1 MRVKNLLALATV
13 AVFATSCGE
22 SSTNGNATEG
32 FTNDTTMNSDTRR
45 NSDTFSGT
53 TSGKMAIAVPEQ
65 VQVSFK
71 QKYPTA
77 SNVTWNRYEPVNT
90 FDWEWT
96 GWSRMDTADYVAN
109 YRVGADEFWAWYD
122 NENNWIGTVMTV
134 TNHAGLPAAVNKSI
148 QTNFAG
154 YTLVSVDK
162 ENDKNRTAYEL
173 EMTKDGET
181 MKALIAENGAVLKK
195 KGRVDGEK
203 VKVKNL

>member
-32 FTNDTTMNSDTRR
+32 FTNDTTMNSDTRS

-77 SNVTWNRYEPVNT
+77 W
-90 FDWEWT
+90 
-96 GWSRMDTADYVAN
+96 
-109 YRVGADEFWAWYD
+109 
-122 NENNWIGTVMTV
+122 
-134 TNHAGLPAAVNKSI
+134 HA
-148 QTNFAG
+148 
-154 YTLVSVDK
+154 
-162 ENDKNRTAYEL
+162 
-173 EMTKDGET
+173 
-181 MKALIAENGAVLKK
+181 
-195 KGRVDGEK
+195 
-203 VKVKNL
+203 

>member
-1 MRVKNLLALATV
+1 
-13 AVFATSCGE
+13 
-22 SSTNGNATEG
+22 
-32 FTNDTTMNSDTRR
+32 
-45 NSDTFSGT
+45 
-53 TSGKMAIAVPEQ
+53 
-65 VQVSFK
+65 
-71 QKYPTA
+71 
-77 SNVTWNRYEPVNT
+77 
-90 FDWEWT
+90 
-96 GWSRMDTADYVAN
+96 MDTADYVAN

-173 EMTKDGET
+173 ENDKRRGNNESVNSR
-181 MKALIAENGAVLKK
+181 KWSCPQE